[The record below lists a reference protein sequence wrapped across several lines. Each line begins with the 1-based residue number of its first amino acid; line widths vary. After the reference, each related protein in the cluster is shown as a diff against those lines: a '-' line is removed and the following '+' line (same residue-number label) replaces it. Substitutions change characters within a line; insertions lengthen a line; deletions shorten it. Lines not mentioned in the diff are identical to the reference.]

1 MACSGKGERG
11 ADVKSRS
18 FPHLRTGKLE
28 AQGEINRFGAPGPG
42 LKLGPL
48 SIFKKVVPVCHGVMA
63 GAVVCPVLRQVLCSA
78 RLLESR
84 GWVEDGLSFYIHPS
98 TQMSAKCIPSG
109 LPCLLQQGHEGL
121 QV

>member
-1 MACSGKGERG
+1 MACSSKGERG
-11 ADVKSRS
+11 ADADIKSRS

-28 AQGEINRFGAPGPG
+28 AQGEMNRFGASGPG
-42 LKLGPL
+42 LKLFL
-48 SIFKKVVPVCHGVMA
+48 CVPCS
-63 GAVVCPVLRQVLCSA
+63 RQVLLCVPCLGQVLCPS

-84 GWVEDGLSFYIHPS
+84 DWVADGLSFYIHPS
-98 TQMSAKCIPSG
+98 TRMSAKRIPSG